1 MYYHDPVDPMLK
13 QFLKSR
19 AQDLVIPNTVENT
32 VGNALSSLSDQK
44 VNKRFPLKRWRW
56 AAAVVAFFFIL
67 SAVSILT
74 VPTFAEIFRSLFA
87 KNNPDIG
94 LMRAQELG
102 LVLNPHINVKDKGY
116 TLVIMKLLLI
126 LPE

>member
-1 MYYHDPVDPMLK
+1 MEMGSCRRC
-13 QFLKSR
+13 FLFHSEC
-19 AQDLVIPNTVENT
+19 I
-32 VGNALSSLSDQK
+32 
-44 VNKRFPLKRWRW
+44 
-56 AAAVVAFFFIL
+56 
-67 SAVSILT
+67 SILT